1 MSAYFTVKLIFAT
14 IMGHIVL
21 FGTINGSNYTISGNF
36 YLYLQ
41 YFQQKVFYFSKISRS
56 KIDPKY
62 FHALVPTS
70 HITCYNAAFPTFG
83 FFFFCG
89 EGEISG

>member
-1 MSAYFTVKLIFAT
+1 
-14 IMGHIVL
+14 MGHTTL
-21 FGTINGSNYTISGNF
+21 FGTIHGFNCTISANF
-36 YLYLQ
+36 YFYLQ
-41 YFQQKVFYFSKISRS
+41 YFRQKVFYFSKISRS

-83 FFFFCG
+83 FLFCG
-89 EGEISG
+89 GGGR